1 MGVNNGWEV
10 FYTTMRAAVR
20 SQETLQTR
28 LEYVVMIVYSLSSR
42 DHFPSDEAWERFE
55 TLKRATTR
63 LPARF
68 EGEGTL
74 HATTSQMTDAEAG
87 TLLELCFDIF
97 NEMAKAAGAEDYRFS
112 LAVKHDEN

>member
-10 FYTTMRAAVR
+10 FYTQMRAAVR

-28 LEYVVMIVYSLSSR
+28 LEYVVMIVSSLSR
-42 DHFPSDEAWERFE
+42 DHFPSDETWGRFE

-74 HATTSQMTDAEAG
+74 HATTSQMTDSEAG
-87 TLLELCFDIF
+87 KLLELCFDIF
-97 NEMAKAAGAEDYRFS
+97 NEMAKADGAEDNRFS
-112 LAVKHDEN
+112 LAVKNDEN